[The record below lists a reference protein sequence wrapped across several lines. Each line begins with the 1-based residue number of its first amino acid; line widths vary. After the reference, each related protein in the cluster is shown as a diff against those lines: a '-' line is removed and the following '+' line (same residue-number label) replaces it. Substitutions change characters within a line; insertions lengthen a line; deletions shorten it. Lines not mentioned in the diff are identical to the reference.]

1 MIGKS
6 TTGNDFYGCVR
17 YALDEK
23 SGLKQAHIIGG
34 NTIGSSAAELS
45 AEFAQNQRAKPYIK
59 NPVWHIALSSPMHE
73 QLNDAQWQL
82 VAIAYLDCMG
92 LDRRNH
98 QYVVIRHH
106 DEPQGHVHIVANRIG
121 EDGSVHHLRWDRLK
135 TIQAT
140 RALEEKFDFL
150 LTKPG
155 ESFRQQVRSLIDEAS
170 LDQPSLLTFCQRL
183 EQWGVVPELYQRQR
197 KITGIAYLYRNQ
209 RMTGSVLGK
218 SYSLPGLQKV
228 QQVCYQP
235 EKDFASLVQL
245 GYTRLH
251 GEKAPWPSR
260 AQIAWMLRTGQLT
273 PRIQHWLKEKGA
285 DPEQLKEAGFTYEQ
299 LRDGLQQLSQGA
311 MARPLRSQSVSE
323 GVRSISQHGTSHRTP
338 LKQHKSGLE
347 L

>member
-17 YALDEK
+17 YALDEEK
-23 SGLKQAHIIGG
+23 GLKQAHIIGG

-73 QLNDAQWQL
+73 QLNDAQWQQ
-82 VAIAYLDCMG
+82 VAIAYLDIMG
-92 LDRRNH
+92 LARNNH

-140 RALEEKFDFL
+140 RALEEEFSFL
-150 LTKPG
+150 SVKPG
-155 ESFRQQVRSLIDEAS
+155 EGLRQHVRSLINEAA
-170 LDQPSLLTFCQRL
+170 LDQPTLLTFCQRL
-183 EQWGVVPELYQRQR
+183 EKRGLVTELYQRR
-197 KITGIAYLYRNQ
+197 GKITGIAYLYRNQ
-209 RMTGSVLGK
+209 RMAGSVLGK
-218 SYSLPGLQKV
+218 GYSLPGLQKS

-235 EKDFASLVQL
+235 EKDFDSLVKL
-245 GYTRLH
+245 GYTRLR
-251 GEKAPWPSR
+251 GAKAPWPSR
-260 AQIAWMLRTGQLT
+260 AQIAWMSRTGQLT
-273 PRIQHWLKEKGA
+273 PRIQQWMREKGA
-285 DPEQLKEAGFTYEQ
+285 DPEQFREAGFTYEQ

-311 MARPLRSQSVSE
+311 
-323 GVRSISQHGTSHRTP
+323 ISQHSTSHSTP

>member
-34 NTIGSSAAELS
+34 NTIGSSSAELS

-73 QLNDAQWQL
+73 QLNDAQWQM
-82 VAIAYLDCMG
+82 VAIAYLDIMG
-92 LDRRNH
+92 LEQNNH

-121 EDGSVHHLRWDRLK
+121 EDGRVHHLRWDRLR

-140 RALEEKFDFL
+140 RMLEEKFSFL
-150 LTKPG
+150 SAKPG
-155 ESFRQQVRSLIDEAS
+155 ENLRQRVRSLINGAAY
-170 LDQPSLLTFCQRL
+170 DQPSLLTFCQRL
-183 EQWGVVPELYQRQR
+183 EKRGLVPELYQRGG
-197 KITGIAYLYRNQ
+197 KITGIAYLYQNQ
-209 RMTGSVLGK
+209 RMAGSVLGK
-218 SYSLPGLQKV
+218 NYSFPGLQKV

-235 EKDFASLVQL
+235 EKGFDALEQM
-245 GYTRLH
+245 GYTRLR
-251 GEKAPWPSR
+251 GAKAPWPSR

-273 PRIQHWLKEKGA
+273 PRIQQWMKEKGA

-311 MARPLRSQSVSE
+311 
-323 GVRSISQHGTSHRTP
+323 ISQHSPSHRTP

>member
-34 NTIGSSAAELS
+34 NTIGSCAAELS
-45 AEFAQNQRAKPYIK
+45 AEFSQNQQAKQQI
-59 NPVWHIALSSPMHE
+59 NTPVWHIALSSPIHE
-73 QLNDAQWQL
+73 QLSDAQWQQ

-92 LDRRNH
+92 LARDNH

-121 EDGSVHHLRWDRLK
+121 EDGTVHHLRWDRLK

-140 RALEEKFDFL
+140 RALEEEFSFL
-150 LTKPG
+150 SKKPG
-155 ESFRQQVRSLIDEAS
+155 EGLRQHVRSLIDEAA

-183 EQWGVVPELYQRQR
+183 EKRGLVPELYQREE
-197 KITGIAYLYRNQ
+197 KITGIAYLYQNQ
-209 RMTGSVLGK
+209 RMAGSVLGK

-228 QQVCYQP
+228 QQVSYQP
-235 EKDFASLVQL
+235 EKDFASLAQM
-245 GYTRLH
+245 GYTRLR
-251 GEKAPWPSR
+251 GAKAPWPSR

-273 PRIQHWLKEKGA
+273 PRIQQWMREKGT
-285 DPEQLKEAGFTYEQ
+285 DPEQFRATGFTYEQ
-299 LRDGLQQLSQGA
+299 LRDGMQQLSQGA
-311 MARPLRSQSVSE
+311 
-323 GVRSISQHGTSHRTP
+323 ISQNNRSHNTSR
-338 LKQHKSGLE
+338 KQQGPGLE

>member
-34 NTIGSSAAELS
+34 NTIGCCAAELS
-45 AEFAQNQRAKPYIK
+45 AEFSQNQQAKPHIK
-59 NPVWHIALSSPMHE
+59 NPVWHIALSSPIHE
-73 QLNDAQWQL
+73 QLNDAQWQQ

-92 LDRRNH
+92 LARDNH

-121 EDGSVHHLRWDRLK
+121 EDGRVHHLRWDRLR

-140 RALEEKFDFL
+140 RMLEDKFSFL
-150 LTKPG
+150 SAKPG
-155 ESFRQQVRSLIDEAS
+155 ENLRQRVRSLIDEAA

-183 EQWGVVPELYQRQR
+183 EKRGLVPELYQREGN
-197 KITGIAYLYRNQ
+197 ITGIAYLYQNQ
-209 RMTGSVLGK
+209 RMAGSVLGK

-228 QQVCYQP
+228 QQVSYQP
-235 EKDFASLVQL
+235 EKDFASLTQM
-245 GYTRLH
+245 GYTKLR
-251 GEKAPWPSR
+251 GAKAPLPSR

-273 PRIQHWLKEKGA
+273 PRIQEWMREKGA
-285 DPEQLKEAGFTYEQ
+285 DPEQFREAGFSYEQ
-299 LRDGLQQLSQGA
+299 LRDSMQQLSQSA

-323 GVRSISQHGTSHRTP
+323 GVRSIAQDSSSHSTSR
-338 LKQHKSGLE
+338 KQHKSGLE

>member
-17 YALDEK
+17 YALDEEK
-23 SGLKQAHIIGG
+23 GLKQAHIIGG

-73 QLNDAQWQL
+73 QLNDAQWQQ
-82 VAIAYLDCMG
+82 VAIAYLDIME
-92 LDRRNH
+92 LERSNH

-140 RALEEKFDFL
+140 RALEEKFGFL
-150 LTKPG
+150 SAKPG
-155 ESFRQQVRSLIDEAS
+155 ENLRQQVRSLIDEAAC
-170 LDQPSLLTFCQRL
+170 DQPSLLTFCQRL
-183 EQWGVVPELYQRQR
+183 GKRGLVPELYQRR
-197 KITGIAYLYRNQ
+197 GVITGVSYLYQNQ
-209 RMTGSVLGK
+209 RIAGSVLGK
-218 SYSLPGLQKV
+218 SYSLPGLQKI
-228 QQVCYQP
+228 QQVSYQP
-235 EKDFASLVQL
+235 EEDVSSLVQM
-245 GYTRLH
+245 GYTRQN
-251 GEKAPWPSR
+251 GGKVPWPSR

-273 PRIQHWLKEKGA
+273 PRIQQWMKEKDT
-285 DPEQLKEAGFTYEQ
+285 DPEQFENSGFTYEQ
-299 LRDGLQQLSQGA
+299 LRDELQQLSHEA
-311 MARPLRSQSVSE
+311 IARDSS
-323 GVRSISQHGTSHRTP
+323 SHSNSPECQRP
-338 LKQHKSGLE
+338 GLE

>member
-34 NTIGSSAAELS
+34 NTIGSSSAELS

-73 QLNDAQWQL
+73 QLNDAQWQQ

-92 LDRRNH
+92 LARDNH

-121 EDGSVHHLRWDRLK
+121 EDGTVHHLRWDRLR
-135 TIQAT
+135 TVQAT
-140 RALEEKFDFL
+140 RTLEEKFSFL
-150 LTKPG
+150 SKKPG
-155 ESFRQQVRSLIDEAS
+155 EGLRQHVRSLIEEAA

-183 EQWGVVPELYQRQR
+183 EKRGLVPELYQREGN
-197 KITGIAYLYRNQ
+197 ITGIAYLYQNQ
-209 RMTGSVLGK
+209 RMAGSVLGK
-218 SYSLPGLQKV
+218 SYSLPGLQKS

-235 EKDFASLVQL
+235 EKDFASLVKL
-245 GYTRLH
+245 GYTRLR
-251 GEKAPWPSR
+251 GAKAPWPSR
-260 AQIAWMLRTGQLT
+260 AQIAWMSRTGQLT
-273 PRIQHWLKEKGA
+273 PRIQQWMREKGA
-285 DPEQLKEAGFTYEQ
+285 DPEQFREAGFTYEQ

-311 MARPLRSQSVSE
+311 MARHGSSH
-323 GVRSISQHGTSHRTP
+323 SIS